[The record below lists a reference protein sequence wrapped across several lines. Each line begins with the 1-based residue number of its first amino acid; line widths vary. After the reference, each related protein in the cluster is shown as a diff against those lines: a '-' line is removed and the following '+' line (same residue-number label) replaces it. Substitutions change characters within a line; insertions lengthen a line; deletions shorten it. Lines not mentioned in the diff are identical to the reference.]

1 MAKEKEIV
9 IAKLDIDI
17 NALLASAKQAKKA
30 INSLKEQ
37 MTSLKKEGKENTKQ
51 FEKMRSELESL
62 ILKLEQQVKAL
73 KKVSKEND
81 KMTDSQKDLTK
92 ATKKA
97 AKQQE
102 DFADA
107 LKDGKSAMKDYGS
120 AAKKAAKDQEEFSD
134 SVDETSDTLNDL
146 ADTAKDGKD
155 ALNEFTKSITKMNTA
170 VDQGDTEVKKGEK
183 TFNDYKEQVKDSFNA
198 INVFNGGIGGLISR
212 SQEAGGVGKLFSNS
226 MAGMTSGIIGMTK
239 AAWQFVKNPLGLL
252 LVAVAYAV
260 QTVVD
265 NLKTFKPIVETVEK
279 VTAAAGAAFE
289 SIKNSILDL
298 INVLSGAKSIGSW
311 FSDMGENMAEAA
323 TEAYKL
329 KGAQQE
335 LAKQMELQ
343 EIKNAEAQKSIEAY
357 TRASEDQTKTEEE
370 RLAALKK
377 ANEIEKQNLNERKAQ
392 AEEAYRIAAE
402 ALANGANLN
411 DEEKRLLKEKGYEYA
426 QHLQK
431 TKSLSD
437 EEIKALKDAQLKRIE
452 IQQEDANLTVKHH
465 DNINALT
472 DKFTD
477 EQEDKLNKRKEQ
489 WDKYVDHMLQ
499 KQKELLDL
507 YVAQNNGVAKT
518 LNAQLDY
525 QKEYMTKSIA
535 LLKEELK
542 QKKISRVQYDT
553 EMKNITDEYKE
564 KTFQATV
571 NFANAE
577 LELWKQQNQSKLNNG
592 KEFTAQMYNEELTRL
607 EKLRELQL
615 KTLGD
620 DTEKNAAAIA
630 QKRATNQEL
639 TYAETEL
646 YTQYLKIQEEYN
658 NAKQA
663 VAKAAEDSEKQ
674 AHKDSVAKEIE
685 EIQKK
690 AEAEQLQFDI
700 KMANAETQYQE
711 QTIAE
716 DARYAAE
723 KAKLDERKIIEVAE
737 LKEKRDDGLISEDEY
752 KKQLSDK
759 NDEYNS
765 KIQLND
771 KEHEEKLKEIKEAST
786 NFKLGLA
793 SSTFGNL
800 STILGKESKAGK
812 AMAIAQATIDTY
824 QSAVAAYS
832 SMAKIPFVGPALG
845 AAAAGAAVAAGLA
858 NVKKIKSTKAPKAEK
873 GALFNIGGQRHS
885 AGGTMFTGED
895 GTRFEAEKGELIG
908 VMNRNAARHF
918 MAFNNAFPA
927 GGGSTTGNYFES
939 GGIVSR
945 DIAPSQINMQELA
958 NLTAEAVKSIPP
970 PVVAVEDIIT
980 QGNSYVQVREGAN
993 F

>member
-1 MAKEKEIV
+1 MAKDKKIL
-9 IAKLDIDI
+9 ASLDIDTKSLVKSAAQMAEEI
-17 NALLASAKQAKKA
+17 ERLKNQQDKLIKKGKESSVQFVKNSVELTKLRQAYREQTKTLAAYTNEEGKILSQKRAIKQAVNETNK
-30 INSLKEQ
+30 S
-37 MTSLKKEGKENTKQ
+37 
-51 FEKMRSELESL
+51 
-62 ILKLEQQVKAL
+62 
-73 KKVSKEND
+73 END
-81 KMTDSQKDLTK
+81 YLENNKNLISIKKQLNSADENYQKNLDKINRKLQDNKMWLEENGSEN
-92 ATKKA
+92 
-97 AKQQE
+97 AK
-102 DFADA
+102 
-107 LKDGKSAMKDYGS
+107 LI
-120 AAKKAAKDQEEFSD
+120 
-134 SVDETSDTLNDL
+134 V
-146 ADTAKDGKD
+146 
-155 ALNEFTKSITKMNTA
+155 
-170 VDQGDTEVKKGEK
+170 
-183 TFNDYKEQVKDSFNA
+183 TFNDFKNQVSESYNS
-198 INVFNGGIGGLISR
+198 INIFNGGIGGLISR
-212 SQEAGGVGKLFSNS
+212 SQEMGGAGALLKSAFS
-226 MAGMTSGIIGMTK
+226 GMTSGIVGMTK
-239 AAWQFVKNPLGLL
+239 AAWQFVKNPFGLIL
-252 LVAVAYAV
+252 AAVAIAASA
-260 QTVVD
+260 VVD
-265 NLKTFKPIVETVEK
+265 IFKTFQPIVETVEK

-289 SIKNSILDL
+289 SIKNSILDF

-323 TEAYKL
+323 AEAYKL

-377 ANEIEKQNLNERKAQ
+377 ANELEQQNLNERKDH

-411 DEEKRLLKEKGYEYA
+411 DKEKKLLKEQGYEYA
-426 QHLQK
+426 QKLQK

-452 IQQEDANLTVKHH
+452 IQQEDADLTVKHH

-477 EQEDKLNKRKEQ
+477 EQEEKLNKRKDQ
-489 WDKYVDHMLQ
+489 WNEYVDHMLQ

-518 LNAQLDY
+518 LNEQLDY

-542 QKKISRVQYDT
+542 QKKISRLQYDA
-553 EMKNITDEYKE
+553 EMENITREYNAKI
-564 KTFQATV
+564 FQATV

-577 LELWKQQNQSKLNNG
+577 LELWKQQNQSKLNNS
-592 KEFTAQMYNEELTRL
+592 KEFTDEMYFEEEERL
-607 EKLRELQL
+607 KKLRDLQL
-615 KTLGD
+615 KTLGE
-620 DTEKNAAAIA
+620 DTKKNAAAIA
-630 QKRATNQEL
+630 EKIATNQEL

-646 YTQYLKIQEEYN
+646 YTQYLKIEEDYN

-674 AHKDSVAKEIE
+674 TE
-685 EIQKK
+685 ENRKAQAVQKIREE
-690 AEAEQLQFDI
+690 ADAEQLKFELE
-700 KMANAETQYQE
+700 MATAETQYQE
-711 QTIAE
+711 KVIAE
-716 DARYAAE
+716 KAHFAAE
-723 KAKLDERKIIEVAE
+723 KAELDERKAQ
-737 LKEKRDDGLISEDEY
+737 GLIDD
-752 KKQLSDK
+752 KQYNTLLEAQKEESAK
-759 NDEYNS
+759 NQKDIEQEN
-765 KIQLND
+765 
-771 KEHEEKLKEIKEAST
+771 T

-832 SMAKIPFVGPALG
+832 SMAKIPIVGPALG

-858 NVKKIKSTKAPKAEK
+858 NVKKIKSTKTPKAEK
-873 GALFNIGGQRHS
+873 GALFSIGGQRHS

>member
-1 MAKEKEIV
+1 MAKNKKIL
-9 IAKLDIDI
+9 ASLDIDTNSLVKSASQMAEEI
-17 NALLASAKQAKKA
+17 ERLKNQQDKLIKKGKESSVQFVKNSVELTKLRQAYREQTKTLAAYTDEEGKILSQKKA
-30 INSLKEQ
+30 IKQAINETNKSENDYLENNKNLIAIKKQLNSADDNYQK
-37 MTSLKKEGKENTKQ
+37 SLDKINRKLQDNKMWLEENGSENTK
-51 FEKMRSELESL
+51 L
-62 ILKLEQQVKAL
+62 IV
-73 KKVSKEND
+73 
-81 KMTDSQKDLTK
+81 
-92 ATKKA
+92 
-97 AKQQE
+97 
-102 DFADA
+102 
-107 LKDGKSAMKDYGS
+107 
-120 AAKKAAKDQEEFSD
+120 
-134 SVDETSDTLNDL
+134 
-146 ADTAKDGKD
+146 
-155 ALNEFTKSITKMNTA
+155 
-170 VDQGDTEVKKGEK
+170 
-183 TFNDYKEQVKDSFNA
+183 TFNDFKDQLSESYNS
-198 INVFNGGIGGLISR
+198 INIFNGGIGGLISR
-212 SQEAGGVGKLFSNS
+212 SQEMGGAGALLKSAFS
-226 MAGMTSGIIGMTK
+226 GMTSGIVGMTK
-239 AAWQFVKNPLGLL
+239 AAWQFVKNPFGLIL
-252 LVAVAYAV
+252 AAVAIAASA
-260 QTVVD
+260 VVD
-265 NLKTFKPIVETVEK
+265 IFKTFQPIVETVEK

-289 SIKNSILDL
+289 SIKNSILDF

-323 TEAYKL
+323 AEAYKL

-377 ANEIEKQNLNERKAQ
+377 ANELEQQNLNERKDH

-411 DEEKRLLKEKGYEYA
+411 DKEKQLLKEQGYEYA
-426 QHLQK
+426 QKLQK
-431 TKSLSD
+431 TKSLSE
-437 EEIKALKDAQLKRIE
+437 EEIEALKDAQLKRIE
-452 IQQEDANLTVKHH
+452 IQQEDADLTVKNH

-518 LNAQLDY
+518 LNEQLDY
-525 QKEYMTKSIA
+525 QEEYMTKSIA
-535 LLKEELK
+535 LLNEELK
-542 QKKISRVQYDT
+542 QKKISRLQYDT
-553 EMKNITDEYKE
+553 EMENITREFEAKR
-564 KTFQATV
+564 FQATV

-615 KTLGD
+615 NTLGKD
-620 DTEKNAAAIA
+620 AEKNAAAIA

-639 TYAETEL
+639 TNAEIEL
-646 YTQYLKIQEEYN
+646 YTQYLKIQEEYD

-663 VAKAAEDSEKQ
+663 AEKAAEDSKKQ
-674 AHKDSVAKEIE
+674 ANKDSVAKEIE

-700 KMANAETQYQE
+700 KMATAETQYQE
-711 QTIAE
+711 KVIAE
-716 DARYAAE
+716 KARFAAE
-723 KAKLDERKIIEVAE
+723 KAELDERKAQ
-737 LKEKRDDGLISEDEY
+737 GLIDDEQY
-752 KKQLSDK
+752 NTLLEGQKEESAK
-759 NDEYNS
+759 N
-765 KIQLND
+765 Q
-771 KEHEEKLKEIKEAST
+771 KEIEQENT

-812 AMAIAQATIDTY
+812 AFAIAQATIDTY
-824 QSAVAAYS
+824 QSAVAAYR

>member
-1 MAKEKEIV
+1 MAKNKKIL
-9 IAKLDIDI
+9 ASLDIDTKSLVKSASQMAEEI
-17 NALLASAKQAKKA
+17 ERLKNQQDKLIKKGKESSVQFVKNSVELTKLRQAYREQTKTLAAYTDEEGKILSQKKA
-30 INSLKEQ
+30 I
-37 MTSLKKEGKENTKQ
+37 KQ
-51 FEKMRSELESL
+51 AINETNKS
-62 ILKLEQQVKAL
+62 
-73 KKVSKEND
+73 END
-81 KMTDSQKDLTK
+81 YLENNKNLIAIKKQLNSTDDNYQKSLDKINRKLQDNKMWLEENGSEN
-92 ATKKA
+92 
-97 AKQQE
+97 AK
-102 DFADA
+102 
-107 LKDGKSAMKDYGS
+107 LI
-120 AAKKAAKDQEEFSD
+120 
-134 SVDETSDTLNDL
+134 V
-146 ADTAKDGKD
+146 
-155 ALNEFTKSITKMNTA
+155 
-170 VDQGDTEVKKGEK
+170 
-183 TFNDYKEQVKDSFNA
+183 TFNDFKDQLSESYNS
-198 INVFNGGIGGLISR
+198 INIFNGGIGGLISR
-212 SQEAGGVGKLFSNS
+212 SQEMGGAGALLKSAFS
-226 MAGMTSGIIGMTK
+226 GMTSGIVGMTK
-239 AAWQFVKNPLGLL
+239 AAWQFVKNPFGLIL
-252 LVAVAYAV
+252 AAVAIAASA
-260 QTVVD
+260 VVD
-265 NLKTFKPIVETVEK
+265 IFKTFQPIVETVEK

-289 SIKNSILDL
+289 SIKNSILDF

-323 TEAYKL
+323 AEAYKL
-329 KGAQQE
+329 KGAQQA

-370 RLAALKK
+370 RLAALKD
-377 ANEIEKQNLNERKAQ
+377 ANELEQQNLNERKKQ

-411 DEEKRLLKEKGYEYA
+411 DKEKQLLKEQGYEYA
-426 QHLQK
+426 QKLQK
-431 TKSLSD
+431 TKSLSE
-437 EEIKALKDAQLKRIE
+437 EEIKALKDAQLKRTE
-452 IQQEDANLTVKHH
+452 IQVEDANLTVKHH

-489 WDKYVDHMLQ
+489 WDKYVDHMLK

-518 LNAQLDY
+518 LNEQLDY
-525 QKEYMTKSIA
+525 QEEYMTKSIA
-535 LLKEELK
+535 LLNEELK
-542 QKKISRVQYDT
+542 QKKISRLQYDT
-553 EMKNITDEYKE
+553 EMENITREFEAKR
-564 KTFQATV
+564 FQATV

-592 KEFTAQMYNEELTRL
+592 KEFTTQMHNEELERL
-607 EKLRELQL
+607 EKLRALQL
-615 KTLGD
+615 NTLGRD
-620 DTEKNAAAIA
+620 AENDAKAIA
-630 QKRATNQEL
+630 QKIATNQEL

-646 YTQYLKIQEEYN
+646 YTQYLKIQEKYN

-663 VAKAAEDSEKQ
+663 VTKAAEDSEKQ
-674 AHKDSVAKEIE
+674 ANKDSVAKEIE

-737 LKEKRDDGLISEDEY
+737 LKEKRDEGLISEDEY

-812 AMAIAQATIDTY
+812 AMAAAQATIDTY
-824 QSAVAAYS
+824 QSAVGAYK
-832 SMAKIPFVGPALG
+832 SMAGIPIVGPALG

-858 NVKKIKSTKAPKAEK
+858 NVKKITSTKTPKAEK

>member
-1 MAKEKEIV
+1 MAKDKKIL
-9 IAKLDIDI
+9 ASLDIDTKSLVKSAAQMAEEI
-17 NALLASAKQAKKA
+17 ERLKNQQDKLIKKGKESSVQFVKNSVELTKLRQAYREQTKTLAAYTDEEGKILSQKKA
-30 INSLKEQ
+30 I
-37 MTSLKKEGKENTKQ
+37 KQ
-51 FEKMRSELESL
+51 AVNETNKS
-62 ILKLEQQVKAL
+62 
-73 KKVSKEND
+73 END
-81 KMTDSQKDLTK
+81 YLENNKNLISIKKQLNSADENYQKNLDKINRKLQDNKMWLEENGSEN
-92 ATKKA
+92 
-97 AKQQE
+97 AK
-102 DFADA
+102 
-107 LKDGKSAMKDYGS
+107 LI
-120 AAKKAAKDQEEFSD
+120 
-134 SVDETSDTLNDL
+134 V
-146 ADTAKDGKD
+146 
-155 ALNEFTKSITKMNTA
+155 
-170 VDQGDTEVKKGEK
+170 
-183 TFNDYKEQVKDSFNA
+183 TFNDFKNQLSESYNS
-198 INVFNGGIGGLISR
+198 INIFNGGIGGLISR
-212 SQEAGGVGKLFSNS
+212 SQEMGGAGALLKSAFS
-226 MAGMTSGIIGMTK
+226 GMTSGIVGMTK
-239 AAWQFVKNPLGLL
+239 AAWQFVKNPFGLIL
-252 LVAVAYAV
+252 AAVAIAASA
-260 QTVVD
+260 VVD
-265 NLKTFKPIVETVEK
+265 IFKTFQPIVETVEK

-323 TEAYKL
+323 AEAYKL

-377 ANEIEKQNLNERKAQ
+377 ANELEQQNLNERKAQ

-426 QHLQK
+426 QQLQK

-452 IQQEDANLTVKHH
+452 IHQEDANLTVKHH

-477 EQEDKLNKRKEQ
+477 EQEEKLNKRKDQ
-489 WDKYVDHMLQ
+489 WNEYVDHMLQ

-518 LNAQLDY
+518 LNEQLDY

-535 LLKEELK
+535 LLDEELK

-553 EMKNITDEYKE
+553 EMKNITDEYNE

-577 LELWKQQNQSKLNNG
+577 LELWKQQNQSKLNNS
-592 KEFTAQMYNEELTRL
+592 KEFTDEMYFEEEERL
-607 EKLRELQL
+607 KKLRDLQL
-615 KTLGD
+615 KTLGE
-620 DTEKNAAAIA
+620 DTKKNAAAIA
-630 QKRATNQEL
+630 EKIATNQEL

-646 YTQYLKIQEEYN
+646 YTQYLKIEEDYN

-663 VAKAAEDSEKQ
+663 VAKAAEDSKKQ
-674 AHKDSVAKEIE
+674 TE
-685 EIQKK
+685 ENRKAQAVQKIREE
-690 AEAEQLQFDI
+690 ADAEQLKFEVE
-700 KMANAETQYQE
+700 MATAETQYQE
-711 QTIAE
+711 KVIAE
-716 DARYAAE
+716 NARFAAE
-723 KAKLDERKIIEVAE
+723 KAELDERKAQ
-737 LKEKRDDGLISEDEY
+737 GLIDD
-752 KKQLSDK
+752 KQYNTLLEAQKEESAK
-759 NDEYNS
+759 N
-765 KIQLND
+765 Q
-771 KEHEEKLKEIKEAST
+771 KEIEKENT

-832 SMAKIPFVGPALG
+832 SMAKIPIVGPALG

-858 NVKKIKSTKAPKAEK
+858 NVKKIKSTKTPKAEK

-980 QGNSYVQVREGAN
+980 QGNSYIQIREGAN